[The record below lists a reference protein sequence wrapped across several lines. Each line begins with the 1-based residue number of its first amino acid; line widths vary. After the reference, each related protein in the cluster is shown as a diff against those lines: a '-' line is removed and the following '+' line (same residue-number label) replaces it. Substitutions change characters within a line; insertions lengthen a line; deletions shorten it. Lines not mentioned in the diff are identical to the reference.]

1 MTTDHDE
8 WIAAVGRELG
18 LAELSDTAQA
28 VPTLDDVTSTVAG
41 HVGQP
46 VAAATAFL
54 IGVAAGR
61 AAEPTV
67 AARDYA
73 QQVDALAR
81 SWTAD
86 GERGVA
92 PNDQSNR
99 A

>member
-1 MTTDHDE
+1 MLWSVPPTPGP
-8 WIAAVGRELG
+8 A
-18 LAELSDTAQA
+18 TA
-28 VPTLDDVTSTVAG
+28 LDDLTTTVAG
-41 HVGQP
+41 NVGRP

-61 AAEPTV
+61 AAEPPV
-67 AARDYA
+67 AARDYV
-73 QQVDALAR
+73 QQIDALAR

-86 GERGVA
+86 RDRGVA